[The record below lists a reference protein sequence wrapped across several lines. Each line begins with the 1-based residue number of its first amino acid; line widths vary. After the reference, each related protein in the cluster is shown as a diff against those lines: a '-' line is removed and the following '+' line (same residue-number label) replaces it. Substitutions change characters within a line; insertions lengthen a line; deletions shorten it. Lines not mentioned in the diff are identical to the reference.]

1 MKILLENESKFYVYL
16 NNVKFDTEVDGE
28 ILDPAEEGLT
38 ENQFVEVIPE
48 GAGIVDLEADVLEV
62 AIDILTENA
71 GFCVKGFDVDR
82 IVIVDP
88 ETNGSTVITTTI

>member
-1 MKILLENESKFYVYL
+1 MKIVLTYESKFYVYL

-28 ILDPAEEGLT
+28 ILDPNEEGLT
-38 ENQFVEVIPE
+38 QNQFIEVTPE

-62 AIDILTENA
+62 AIDTLTENA
-71 GFCVKGFDVDR
+71 GFCVTAFDVDR

-88 ETNGSTVITTTI
+88 HTNGSTVITRTI